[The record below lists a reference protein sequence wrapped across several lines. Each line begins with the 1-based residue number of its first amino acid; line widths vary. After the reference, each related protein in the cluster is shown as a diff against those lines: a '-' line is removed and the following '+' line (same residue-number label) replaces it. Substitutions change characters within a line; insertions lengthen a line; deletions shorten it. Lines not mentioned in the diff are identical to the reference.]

1 MPPLEPSWER
11 RPLRAPRED
20 GAVVAI
26 PPLADMPA
34 AIMKNREQIATW
46 DVQVLGRSLAE
57 LRRMA
62 REEVLTAAVR
72 FVGQAS
78 SLPAI
83 QRQAGSLPHVPLII
97 SGHQPELFHPGVW
110 AKNFVLDRLANAT
123 GGIGLH
129 LIVDND
135 AVSSTRIA
143 VPVGSREAPRIEFI
157 PFDADAGAVP
167 WEEATLRDE
176 TLFRNFADRVSAALT
191 CWPIEPML
199 SEIWP
204 AAIERLPSVGHA
216 SSLPLPRLSDLL
228 TIVRREAERRLG
240 LNNFELPISQL
251 CETESFAW
259 FVCSLL
265 SDPQRTH
272 ATYNEVVAEYRR
284 VNRVRNRQHPV
295 PDLGSR
301 PITCSPG
308 PCGLVDSAPFENQ
321 PTHEGS
327 GYSGGWLESPFWIW
341 RAGDSRRGRL
351 FVRATN
357 SELQLANGE
366 TVIASLPRPATG
378 SAESTVAQLRALS
391 SRGWKLR
398 PRALTNTLFARVFLA
413 DAFLHGIG
421 GAKYDEMTDRLIARL
436 FGVAPPSYLTVTAT
450 HRLPLSG
457 WNVTESDV
465 ADLNHRLWDF
475 DHTPE
480 RQVALT
486 SRFSEPRGVSP
497 RTTSSH
503 AVRGL
508 TPPGSPASFVADS
521 TEREIMPPPVRQEFA
536 ELLAEKQRLIAEQH
550 AQDTLD
556 RHDPRRASRAEN
568 NQRRRRL
575 RAISQRLAALA
586 SATHAALTAQR
597 QAAETQLAANVILQ
611 SREFSFCLFPF
622 NRARTLAHLA
632 NREA

>member
-1 MPPLEPSWER
+1 MSPLEPSWER

-20 GAVVAI
+20 GAVLAI
-26 PPLADMPA
+26 PSLADMPL
-34 AIMKNREQIATW
+34 AIAKSRELIATW
-46 DVQVLGRSLAE
+46 DVQVLGKPLPD
-57 LRRMA
+57 LRRLA
-62 REEVLTAAVR
+62 REEVLTAASR
-72 FVGQAS
+72 FTHQPDASARTNGNSAPSFTLRVGFDQ
-78 SLPAI
+78 
-83 QRQAGSLPHVPLII
+83 PLIV

-110 AKNFVLDRLANAT
+110 VKNFVLDHLAKAT

-143 VPVGSREAPRIEFI
+143 VPVGSREAPRIESI
-157 PFDADAGAVP
+157 SFDADAGTMP
-167 WEEATLRDE
+167 WEEAPLRDE
-176 TLFRNFADRVSAALT
+176 TQFRSFADRVTAALA

-204 AAIERLPSVGHA
+204 AVVEQVARLPM
-216 SSLPLPRLSDLL
+216 PRLSDLL

-240 LNNFELPISQL
+240 LNNLELPISRL

-272 ATYNEVVAEYRR
+272 AIYNEVVAEYRR
-284 VNRVRNRQHPV
+284 VNRVHNRQHPV

-301 PITCSPG
+301 PG
-308 PCGLVDSAPFENQ
+308 DA
-321 PTHEGS
+321 EGD
-327 GYSGGWLESPFWIW
+327 WLESPFWIW
-341 RAGDSRRGRL
+341 RSGDSRRGRL
-351 FVRATN
+351 FVRATS

-366 TVIASLPRPATG
+366 TVIASLPHPDAG
-378 SAESTVAQLRALS
+378 SAESTVSELRALS

-398 PRALTNTLFARVFLA
+398 PRALTNTLFARVFFA

-421 GAKYDEMTDRLIARL
+421 GAKYDEMTDRLIARI
-436 FGVAPPSYLTVTAT
+436 FGVTPPSFLTVTAT
-450 HRLPLSG
+450 HHLPLGG

-465 ADLNHRLWDF
+465 ATLKHRLWDF

-480 RQVALT
+480 RHLSLPSNRRT
-486 SRFSEPRGVSP
+486 GNVSP
-497 RTTSSH
+497 QVVADDDET
-503 AVRGL
+503 RGL
-508 TPPGSPASFVADS
+508 T
-521 TEREIMPPPVRQEFA
+521 PPVRQEFA
-536 ELLAEKQRLIAEQH
+536 ALLAEKQSLIAEQH

-586 SATHAALTAQR
+586 STTHAAFTAEL
-597 QAAETQLAANVILQ
+597 QAAEAQLAANAILQ
-611 SREFSFCLFPF
+611 SREFSFCLFPSVHF
-622 NRARTLAHLA
+622 FMHQ
-632 NREA
+632 